1 MTGPWQYP
9 ELRADPAAFRPAI
22 RCGSCEARIGLGLD
36 KGHLQMR
43 MRQLDALRAIAVA
56 LVMVEHFGG
65 SLVNAYFPIS
75 AGSLGVGC
83 FFALSGFLITGI
95 LLESFDRH
103 AENKALAWRAFY
115 IRRAARLVPAYFLV
129 LLALTIFAVEPI
141 ASSWPWHAAY
151 LTNVWIAL
159 GNPSNVFWTLAVE
172 EQFYLFWPFVIAL
185 APRRYLPAAAIGLIA
200 LTLVL
205 KTLIVLL
212 GLPRVSLNSLLPL
225 NFELLAMGCLLAIAS
240 YRGGRANQFAWY
252 AGRTAA
258 IFTAAAWTS
267 IGLAV
272 ASWAILGEGS
282 LVRYF
287 TNSFLCGVFFV
298 WVIVNAAIGFRGLPG
313 RLLDHPWLQAMGT
326 ISYGLYLVHNWM
338 PGILERLIGPQPK
351 IVLGPLALAAT
362 FAVCALS
369 WRYVEQPILAFARS
383 RTSGQ
388 PVRPA
393 EEVGARE
400 AGPASAV

>member
-1 MTGPWQYP
+1 
-9 ELRADPAAFRPAI
+9 
-22 RCGSCEARIGLGLD
+22 
-36 KGHLQMR
+36 
-43 MRQLDALRAIAVA
+43 MRQLDALRAIAVG
-56 LVMVEHFGG
+56 LVIVEHFGG
-65 SLVNAYFPIS
+65 SQVNAYIPIS

-103 AENKALAWRAFY
+103 AENKALAWRIFY

-129 LLALTIFAVEPI
+129 LLVLVLFAIEPI

-172 EQFYLFWPFVIAL
+172 EQFYLLWPIVIAL
-185 APRRYLPAAAIGLIA
+185 APRRYLPAAAIGLIG

-212 GLPRVSLNSLLPL
+212 GLPRMNLSSLLPL
-225 NFELLAMGCLLAIAS
+225 NFELLAMGSLLAIVS
-240 YRGGRANQFAWY
+240 YRGGRANRFAWY
-252 AGRTAA
+252 EGRIART
-258 IFTAAAWTS
+258 FTIAAWTS
-267 IGLAV
+267 IGLAL
-272 ASWAILGEGS
+272 ASWAVLGEAS

-287 TNSFLCGVFFV
+287 TNSLLCGVFFV
-298 WVIVNAAIGFRGLPG
+298 WVILNAAIGFKGLAG
-313 RLLDHPWLQAMGT
+313 RFLDNPWLQWMGT

-338 PGILERLIGPQPK
+338 PDIIERLIGPQPK
-351 IVLGPLALAAT
+351 VVMGPLALAAT
-362 FAVCALS
+362 FAVCGLS
-369 WRYVEQPILAFARS
+369 WRYIEQPILAWARS
-383 RTSGQ
+383 RTSEQ
-388 PVRPA
+388 PVEAA